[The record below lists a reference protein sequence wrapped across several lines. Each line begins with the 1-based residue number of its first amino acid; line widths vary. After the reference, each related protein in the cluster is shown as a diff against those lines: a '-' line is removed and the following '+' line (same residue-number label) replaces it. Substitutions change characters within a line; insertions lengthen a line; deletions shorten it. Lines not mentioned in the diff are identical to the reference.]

1 MDKKT
6 LPIVVALILVIV
18 FWWEILG
25 WLGLVKPEVPPAQPV
40 TADSTQVVT
49 ADSAKPQVTPAAV
62 APTTAD
68 SLAVQ
73 AAAQAPAVDSIKPD
87 TIIVRTKSYVVT
99 LSSVGG
105 GPVSIKLNHYTYRDS
120 IHNGEPIEM
129 LPDCKTV
136 VPEATFASG
145 TFSSSKVPY
154 TCSVA
159 PGDYD
164 ATSSPLDIVY
174 TYAAPTGGELI
185 KRYRFSPEAYD
196 YQLVVEVRGRD
207 RIGFERQYELA
218 WNNPLGVT
226 EPEPQG
232 DYEAMEAVAMM
243 SGSREKL
250 ADFEDGKLDQS
261 LTGSTT
267 WAGVRAKYFS
277 AVLIPRNR
285 LAEGVFAKG
294 QSMRLQTADGAVDKR
309 QITAGLELPF
319 ELTASFADTFTVFVG
334 PLDYTL
340 MADYHVGLQDM
351 LDIGTTPYVGW
362 IIKPFALAIIWLLPK
377 MYVVTPNYGVVIILF
392 ALLIKIITL
401 PLSMKQYKSMNAMK
415 ELAPKIEELKKRLKN
430 NPQQINTETMKMY
443 KEHGVNP
450 LSGCLPLLAQ
460 MPLFI
465 AMFSVFRSTILLR
478 GAPFVWPWL
487 DLSRGASGFTD
498 PYIIMVVLMVAF
510 QFISQ
515 KLTMASTQQNKM
527 LMYMMPLIFGFLFY
541 KLSAGLVLYWT
552 VFSLF
557 SIGDYFIFRRQKN
570 AEVKTV

>member
-6 LPIVVALILVIV
+6 LPIIVALILVII
-18 FWWEILG
+18 FWWDILG
-25 WLGLVKPEVPPAQPV
+25 WLGLVKPNVAPPAPA
-40 TADSTQVVT
+40 ADTTQVAPSDT
-49 ADSAKPQVTPAAV
+49 IKQPAAAPAT
-62 APTTAD
+62 APTTD
-68 SLAVQ
+68 TTQ
-73 AAAQAPAVDSIKPD
+73 TAAQATETVRSD
-87 TIIVRTKSYVVT
+87 TVIVRTKVYVLT

-105 GPVSIKLNHYTYRDS
+105 GPVSIKLNNYAYRDS
-120 IHNGEPIEM
+120 VHNGEPIEM
-129 LPDCKTV
+129 LPDCQSV
-136 VPEATFASG
+136 VPEATFAAG
-145 TFSSSKVPY
+145 TFSSSKVAY

-159 PGDYD
+159 PGTYD
-164 ATSSPLDIVY
+164 ATSAPFDIVY
-174 TYAAPTGGELI
+174 TYTAPSGGALI
-185 KRYRFSPEAYD
+185 RRYRFSPDQYD
-196 YQLVVEVRGRD
+196 YQLVIEVNGREKL
-207 RIGFERQYELA
+207 GFERQYELI
-218 WNNPLGVT
+218 WNDPLGVT
-226 EPEPQG
+226 EPEPET

-250 ADFEDGKLDQS
+250 ADFEDGKLNQS

-285 LAEGVFAKG
+285 VADGVFARGSRQKIQLG
-294 QSMRLQTADGAVDKR
+294 NRSIEKR
-309 QITAGLELPF
+309 QITAGLDLPF
-319 ELTASFADTFTVFVG
+319 ELTSTFADTFTVFAG

-340 MADYHVGLQDM
+340 MAGYHVGLQDM

-377 MYVVTPNYGVVIILF
+377 MYVVFPNYGIVIILF

-401 PLSMKQYKSMNAMK
+401 PLSLKQYKSMNAMK
-415 ELAPKIEELKKRLKN
+415 ELAPKIEEMRKRLKN
-430 NPQQINTETMKMY
+430 NPQQLNAETMKLY

-450 LSGCLPLLAQ
+450 LSGCLPLVAQ

-498 PYIIMVVLMVAF
+498 PYIIMVILMVVF

-515 KLTMASTQQNKM
+515 KLTMASNQQNKM

-570 AEVKTV
+570 LEVKTV

>member
-6 LPIVVALILVIV
+6 LPIVVALILVII
-18 FWWEILG
+18 FWWDILG
-25 WLGLVKPEVPPAQPV
+25 FLGLVEPTTPPAPSAV
-40 TADSTQVVT
+40 DSTQVVPT
-49 ADSAKPQVTPAAV
+49 DTAKPPAAPPAGADTV
-62 APTTAD
+62 AD
-68 SLAVQ
+68 SLASSAAVQ
-73 AAAQAPAVDSIKPD
+73 PAVTDSVKPD
-87 TIIVRTKSYVVT
+87 TVIVRTKNLLVT
-99 LSSVGG
+99 MSSVGG

-120 IHNGEPIEM
+120 AHNGKPIEM

-136 VPEATFASG
+136 VPEAAFAAG
-145 TFSSSKVPY
+145 TFSASKVPY
-154 TCSVA
+154 TCSVT
-159 PGDYD
+159 PGNHD
-164 ATSSPLDIVY
+164 ATSAPLDIVY
-174 TYAAPTGGELI
+174 TYSSPTGGELI
-185 KRYRFSPEAYD
+185 KRYRFTPDAYD
-196 YQLVVEVRGRD
+196 YQLVIEVTGRE
-207 RIGFERQYELA
+207 RLGFERQYELI

-232 DYEAMEAVAMM
+232 DFESMEAVAMM

-250 ADFEDGKLDQS
+250 ADFENGKLDES
-261 LTGSTT
+261 LTGSTS

-285 LAEGVFAKG
+285 VADGFFAKG
-294 QSMRLQTADGAVDKR
+294 RLQRVQTAAGTLDRKE
-309 QITAGLELPF
+309 ITAGLELPF
-319 ELTASFADTFTVFVG
+319 ELSSSFADTFTVFVG

-340 MADYHVGLQDM
+340 MADYKVGLQDM

-362 IIKPFALAIIWLLPK
+362 IIKPFALGIIWLLPK
-377 MYVVTPNYGVVIILF
+377 LYLVVPNYGAVIILF

-415 ELAPKIEELKKRLKN
+415 EVAPKIEELRKRLKN
-430 NPQQINTETMKMY
+430 NPQQLNAETMKLY

-450 LSGCLPLLAQ
+450 LSGCLPLVAQ

-498 PYIIMVVLMVAF
+498 PYIIMVVLMVVF

-515 KLTMASTQQNKM
+515 KLTMATNQQNKM
-527 LMYMMPLIFGFLFY
+527 LMYLMPLIFGFLFY

-557 SIGDYFIFRRQKN
+557 SIGDYYIFRRQKN

>member
-1 MDKKT
+1 M
-6 LPIVVALILVIV
+6 
-18 FWWEILG
+18 
-25 WLGLVKPEVPPAQPV
+25 V
-40 TADSTQVVT
+40 TMS
-49 ADSAKPQVTPAAV
+49 
-62 APTTAD
+62 
-68 SLAVQ
+68 SL
-73 AAAQAPAVDSIKPD
+73 
-87 TIIVRTKSYVVT
+87 
-99 LSSVGG
+99 GG
-105 GPVSIKLNHYTYRDS
+105 GPVSIKLNQYSYRDS
-120 IHNGEPIEM
+120 AHNGELIEM
-129 LPDCKTV
+129 LPDCKAV
-136 VPEATFASG
+136 VPEATFAAG
-145 TFSSSKVPY
+145 TFSSSKVPHS
-154 TCSVA
+154 CSVA
-159 PGDYD
+159 PGTYD
-164 ATSSPLDIVY
+164 ATSSPIEIVY
-174 TYAAPTGGELI
+174 TYSAPTGGALI
-185 KRYRFSPEAYD
+185 KRYRFSPDSYD
-196 YQLVVEVRGRD
+196 YQLVVEASGREKL
-207 RIGFERQYELA
+207 GFERQYELV

-226 EPEPQG
+226 EPEAHF

-250 ADFEDGKLDQS
+250 AKFEDGKLNES

-285 LAEGVFAKG
+285 VADGVFAKG
-294 QSMRLQTADGAVDKR
+294 RMQRIQTAGGTLDKKE
-309 QITAGLELPF
+309 ITAGLELPF
-319 ELTASFADTFTVFVG
+319 ELTSSFADTFTVFVG

-340 MADYHVGLQDM
+340 MAGYHVGLQDM

-377 MYVVTPNYGVVIILF
+377 MYMLVANYGLVIILF

-401 PLSMKQYKSMNAMK
+401 PLSLKQYKSMNAMK
-415 ELAPKIEELKKRLKN
+415 EVAPKVEELRKRLKN
-430 NPQQINTETMKMY
+430 NPQQLNSETMKLY

-450 LSGCLPLLAQ
+450 VSGCLPLLAQ

-487 DLSRGASGFTD
+487 DLSRGATGFTD
-498 PYIIMVVLMVAF
+498 PYIIMVILMVVF

-515 KLTMASTQQNKM
+515 KLTMAANQQNKM

-557 SIGDYFIFRRQKN
+557 SIGDYFVFRRQKN

>member
-6 LPIVVALILVIV
+6 LPIVVALILVII
-18 FWWEILG
+18 FWWDILG
-25 WLGLVKPEVPPAQPV
+25 FLGLVKPTVAPTTPPA
-40 TADSTQVVT
+40 ADSTQVVR
-49 ADSAKPQVTPAAV
+49 ADTAKPQATPPTAV
-62 APTTAD
+62 AMTAD
-68 SLAVQ
+68 TISAGM
-73 AAAQAPAVDSIKPD
+73 AAQAPATDSIRPD
-87 TIIVRTKSYVVT
+87 TVVVRTKAYVVT
-99 LSSVGG
+99 LSSLGG
-105 GPVSIKLNHYTYRDS
+105 GPVSIKLNDYHYRD
-120 IHNGEPIEM
+120 GAPIEM
-129 LPDCKTV
+129 LPDCKSA

-145 TFSSSKVPY
+145 TFSSSRIVY
-154 TCSVA
+154 SCSAA
-159 PGDYD
+159 PGIHD
-164 ATSSPLDIVY
+164 ATSRPLDLVY
-174 TYAAPTGGELI
+174 TYNAPSGGTLV
-185 KRYRFSPEAYD
+185 KRYRFSPEKYD
-196 YQLVVEVRGRD
+196 YQLVVEITGRD
-207 RIGFERQYELA
+207 KLGFERQYELV

-226 EPEPQG
+226 EPEPQT

-250 ADFEDGKLDQS
+250 ADFEDGKLNQS
-261 LTGSTT
+261 LTGSTS

-285 LAEGVFAKG
+285 LADGVFAKG
-294 QSMRLQTADGAVDKR
+294 ESHKIQIQNSSVEKRL
-309 QITAGLELPF
+309 ITAGLELPF

-340 MADYHVGLQDM
+340 MADYKVGLQDM

-362 IIKPFALAIIWLLPK
+362 IIKPFALAIIWLLPN
-377 MYVVTPNYGVVIILF
+377 MYAVVPNYGWVIILF

-415 ELAPKIEELKKRLKN
+415 ELAPRIEELRKRLKS
-430 NPQQINTETMKMY
+430 NPQQLNSETMKLY

-450 LSGCLPLLAQ
+450 FSGCLPLLAQ

-478 GAPFVWPWL
+478 GAPFVWPFM
-487 DLSRGASGFTD
+487 DLSRGASGFSD
-498 PYIIMVVLMVAF
+498 PYIIMVILMVIF

-515 KLTMASTQQNKM
+515 KLTMASNQQNKM

-541 KLSAGLVLYWT
+541 KLAAGLVLYWT

-570 AEVKTV
+570 LEVKTA